1 MTDPL
6 HYLPL
11 LQSNRWFSQL
21 PDVFSQ
27 ALLSLAKVRHLH
39 HGEALFLRDGPS
51 CGLYAL
57 VAGAIQISG
66 QRGLHNEAREALL
79 VVLRPTQWFGEI
91 SLFDSGPHS
100 HHAHATEASTV
111 LHIPH
116 DALLP
121 WLDTHPEHWRSL
133 ATLMAEKLRLAF
145 ISMEE
150 QVLLPAPLRL
160 VHRLLD
166 MAQGYSLQMPP
177 HGGTRRM
184 LTITQDELARM
195 VGVSRQTANQIL
207 NQLQTQRIVRIQRGG
222 VEILDLA
229 ALRAAGQ

>member
-1 MTDPL
+1 MTAPQ

-11 LQSNRWFSQL
+11 LQTNRWFSQL
-21 PDVFSQ
+21 PAALSQ
-27 ALLSLAKVRHLH
+27 TLLSLATVRSLH
-39 HGEALFLRDGPS
+39 HGEALFLRDGPA

-66 QRGLHNEAREALL
+66 QRGPRNEAREALL

-91 SLFDSGPHS
+91 SLFDNATRT

-116 DALLP
+116 DTLLH
-121 WLDTHPEHWRSL
+121 WLDKHPEHWRSL
-133 ATLMAEKLRLAF
+133 AMLMAEKLRMAF

-160 VHRLLD
+160 IHRLLD
-166 MAQGYSLQMPP
+166 MAEGYSQPTP
-177 HGGTRRM
+177 AHGGTRRV

-207 NQLQTQRIVRIQRGG
+207 NQLQTQRMVRIQRGG
-222 VEILDLA
+222 LEIVDLP